1 MMIMPGLT
9 ILIPHDGTRASVEK
23 LRRWYAEKVKPVAA
37 VWSIEYGHHGTGH
50 HLNIISEL
58 IEDLA
63 PPGARVLTDRIR
75 STVRATAAYIT
86 KRSQA
91 PPEQPTR
98 KRSTGYFGNITDIL
112 ADSTNTGAVVRAAAE
127 QQRQTT
133 SAHHEREIATDQPSP
148 GAALICAAE
157 PQDSGRGAHTQ
168 PSTDG
173 HLASADPNDNPMTA
187 EEFHAITRHRLA
199 YLYAINE
206 RLKETKKQRQRGI
219 IKAPTTKAINQHTGY
234 LCSATNYA
242 RPEPSGQ

>member
-1 MMIMPGLT
+1 MMIVPGLT

-23 LRRWYAEKVKPVAA
+23 LRRWYATKVKPIAA

-58 IEDLA
+58 VEDLA

-75 STVRATAAYIT
+75 SSVRATAAYIT

-112 ADSTNTGAVVRAAAE
+112 ADSINAGAVVRAAAE

-157 PQDSGRGAHTQ
+157 PQDSERGAHAQ
-168 PSTDG
+168 PSADAVLT
-173 HLASADPNDNPMTA
+173 SADPNSAPMTA
-187 EEFHAITRHRLA
+187 TEFHAITRRRLA
-199 YLYAINE
+199 YLYELNE
-206 RLKETKKQRQRGI
+206 RLKETKKLRQRGI
-219 IKAPTTKAINQHTGY
+219 IKAPTTQAINQHKGY
-234 LCSATNYA
+234 LCSVTNYE
-242 RPEPSGQ
+242 RPEHSGQ